1 MVAWVFLAGAIA
13 TEVLGTLQLRELA
26 NGFRVLPA
34 VMVTVSYVASFV
46 LVVPA
51 LRTINVGVS
60 YAIWSAVGTAAVAG
74 LGVVLFDER
83 LNALAVVGIV
93 LIVVGVVLLT
103 ASGSATH
110 GGARPSGERLARCTP
125 TPPRRTRPRQS
136 APSLVRTRRSR
147 HRMLP
152 FTWETLRLFLHILA
166 ATIWVGGQLTLAAL
180 VPTLR
185 AMGAQAPKAAA
196 RRFNQVAWPAFG
208 VLVLT
213 GIWNIVA
220 ESDKQSH
227 PGYQTT
233 LGIKMALVLLSGV
246 SAFLHTR
253 AKSKS
258 GLAVWGA
265 LAALSA
271 LGATLFGVLL
281 AS

>member
-1 MVAWVFLAGAIA
+1 
-13 TEVLGTLQLRELA
+13 
-26 NGFRVLPA
+26 
-34 VMVTVSYVASFV
+34 
-46 LVVPA
+46 
-51 LRTINVGVS
+51 
-60 YAIWSAVGTAAVAG
+60 
-74 LGVVLFDER
+74 
-83 LNALAVVGIV
+83 
-93 LIVVGVVLLT
+93 
-103 ASGSATH
+103 
-110 GGARPSGERLARCTP
+110 
-125 TPPRRTRPRQS
+125 
-136 APSLVRTRRSR
+136 
-147 HRMLP
+147 MLP

-220 ESDKQSH
+220 ESDKQSD

-253 AKSKS
+253 ARSRS

-271 LGATLFGVLL
+271 LGATLFGVVL
-281 AS
+281 AG